1 MIRRTG
7 REGKEGGGGG
17 KWGWG
22 EILSATGVME
32 RVERS
37 LTEREPSVT
46 YRTGLKSLPSSS
58 VGVGKKK
65 KHPQY
70 FFAIGR
76 S

>member
-32 RVERS
+32 RVA
-37 LTEREPSVT
+37 VA
-46 YRTGLKSLPSSS
+46 YRKGAL
-58 VGVGKKK
+58 G
-65 KHPQY
+65 H
-70 FFAIGR
+70 I
-76 S
+76 